1 MSHNFLPLEHRHK
14 LVLDLFV
21 QDEKQKITTWE
32 LYRKPPIQLSIP
44 IIDRKERMEWANETL
59 ALIISALE
67 FFIFS

>member
-44 IIDRKERMEWANETL
+44 IIDRKERME
-59 ALIISALE
+59 
-67 FFIFS
+67 